1 MKIITKKSEK
11 SLIEEFISNFRKE
24 ILKKKKKNKRFSFVL
39 AGGKSP
45 KKLYKKLSTEEINW
59 DKIDL
64 FWGDERYVT
73 HKSKHSNFK
82 LAFEQLIKK
91 ISIKKK
97 NIYPIYTDKKIS
109 ITVDEYSDRIKN
121 YFKNKKISFDYFLL
135 GMGEDGHVASIFSDN
150 RNLNKKKIASYIHRN
165 DFDRVTLNLNVINNS
180 KKIILWLN
188 SKYKTKRYEKLKKLR
203 NQVPVN
209 NLNKK
214 NIFVYKIKQN

>member
-82 LAFEQLIKK
+82 LAFEQLIRK
-91 ISIKKK
+91 INIKKK

-109 ITVDEYSDRIKN
+109 ISVDEYSDKIKN

-150 RNLNKKKIASYIHRN
+150 KNLNKKKIATYIHRN

-214 NIFVYKIKQN
+214 NIFVYKIKKN

>member
-11 SLIEEFISNFRKE
+11 SLIEEFISNFKKE
-24 ILKKKKKNKRFSFVL
+24 ILKKKKRNKRFSFVL

-45 KKLYKKLSTEEINW
+45 KELYKKLSTEEINW

-64 FWGDERYVT
+64 FWSDERYVT

-82 LAFEQLIKK
+82 LVFEQLIKK
-91 ISIKKK
+91 INIKKK

-109 ITVDEYSDRIKN
+109 VSVNEYSDKIKN
-121 YFKNKKISFDYFLL
+121 YFKNKKIRFDYILL

-150 RNLNKKKIASYIHRN
+150 RNLNKKKIASYICRN

-188 SKYKTKRYEKLKKLR
+188 NKYKTKRYEKIKRLR

-214 NIFVYKIKQN
+214 NIFVYKIKKN